1 MKKYTHTRTCCAAR
15 ERRGSFRG
23 ALPRAALLSLTFAVR
38 LRLLR
43 FLLPRRKRRMRRRED
58 ERRRRKE
65 RAAAEEHFRPRYQ
78 RLLLYLLRLLQRIQ
92 FQTFSETTR
101 KFSPYADSRSRARW
115 DTGFSRRRFR
125 PSRRPSYICPARRLG
140 AFSARSRRRD
150 CA

>member
-1 MKKYTHTRTCCAAR
+1 MKKYTHTRTCCAR

-23 ALPRAALLSLTFAVR
+23 ALPRAALFSLSFGVR
-38 LRLLR
+38 LRFLR

-78 RLLLYLLRLLQRIQ
+78 RLLLYLVRLLQRIQ

-101 KFSPYADSRSRARW
+101 KFSPYADSRSRAPW